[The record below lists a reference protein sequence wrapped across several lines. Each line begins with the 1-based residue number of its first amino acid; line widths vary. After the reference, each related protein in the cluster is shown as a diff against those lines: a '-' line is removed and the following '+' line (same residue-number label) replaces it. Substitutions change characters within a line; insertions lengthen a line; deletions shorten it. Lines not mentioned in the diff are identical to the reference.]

1 MTNYMSLNFPLIL
14 VIAVFVSGVV
24 ALIDVVWLAPKRRQ
38 AVTAYKQQV
47 GTTANQEVVEQLSK
61 APLLAEYGRSLFP
74 VLAIV
79 LVLRS
84 FLFEPFQ
91 IPSGS
96 MIPTLVEGDFILV
109 NKFAYGIRLP
119 AADIKVMD
127 VGTPQR
133 GDVMVF
139 KYPEDPRINYIK
151 RVIGLPGDT
160 IRYTSDKRIFVNGQ
174 LVPQKLLREE
184 PGSLGSAHIFSEQ
197 LGDNAY
203 QIRKMRRTRTEP
215 TREWVVPEGHYFTMG
230 DNRDNSRDSRYWDA
244 PHIAPELQGMV
255 PDEYVV
261 GKASLIWV
269 TWPSPKLSK
278 LPHFERVG
286 LIK

>member
-14 VIAVFVSGVV
+14 VIAVFVAGIV
-24 ALIDVVWLAPKRRQ
+24 ALIDIVWLAPKRRQ
-38 AVTAYKQQV
+38 AVAAYKQQV
-47 GTTANQEVVEQLSK
+47 ATANHEVIEQLSK

-119 AADIKVMD
+119 AVDIKVMNI
-127 VGTPQR
+127 GTPQR

-160 IRYTSDKRIFVNGQ
+160 IRYTSDRRVFVNGQ
-174 LVPQKLLREE
+174 PVVQTLVGEE
-184 PGSLGSAHIFSEQ
+184 PGSLGGAHIFSER
-197 LGDNAY
+197 LGENEY
-203 QIRKMRRTRTEP
+203 QIRKMRRTRIEP
-215 TREWVVPEGHYFTMG
+215 TREWKVPEGHYFTMG

-244 PHIAPELQGMV
+244 SHIAPELQGMV
-255 PDEYVV
+255 PDEYIV
-261 GKASLIWV
+261 GKASVIWV
-269 TWPSPKLSK
+269 TWSAPKLSK

>member
-1 MTNYMSLNFPLIL
+1 MSLNFPLIL
-14 VIAVFVSGVV
+14 VLAVFAAGVL
-24 ALIDVVWLAPKRRQ
+24 ALIDRLWFAPKRRD
-38 AVTAYKQQV
+38 AISAYKQQV
-47 GTTANQEVVEQLSK
+47 SNTDPEVLEQLDK
-61 APLLAEYGRSLFP
+61 APVLLEYGRSLFP

-96 MIPTLVEGDFILV
+96 MNPTLIEGDFILV

-119 AADIKVMD
+119 AIDKKIINIGDPK
-127 VGTPQR
+127 R

-160 IRYTSDKRIFVNGQ
+160 ITYTTDRRIRVNGQ
-174 LVPQKLLREE
+174 VVPQKLIGEE
-184 PGSLGSAHIFSEQ
+184 PGSYGSAHIFTEQ
-197 LGDNAY
+197 LGE
-203 QIRKMRRTRTEP
+203 QEHLIRKMRRTRLEP
-215 TREWVVPEGHYFTMG
+215 TREWTVPEGHYFTMG

-244 PHIAPELQGMV
+244 PHIAADLQGMV
-255 PDEYVV
+255 PDDYIV
-261 GKASLIWV
+261 GKASVIWV
-269 TWPSPKLSK
+269 TWPTPKLTS
-278 LPHFERVG
+278 LPHFGRVG
-286 LIK
+286 AIK

>member
-1 MTNYMSLNFPLIL
+1 MTSYMSLNFPLIL
-14 VIAVFVSGVV
+14 VIAVFVAGMV
-24 ALIDVVWLAPKRRQ
+24 ALIDIVWLAPKRRK
-38 AVTAYKQQV
+38 AVAAYKQQV
-47 GTTANQEVVEQLSK
+47 ATANHEVVEQLSK
-61 APLLAEYGRSLFP
+61 APILAEYGRSLFP

-119 AADIKVMD
+119 AVDIKVMD
-127 VGTPQR
+127 IGTPQR

-160 IRYTSDKRIFVNGQ
+160 ITYTSEKRIFVNGQ
-174 LVPQKLLREE
+174 PVVQKLVGEE
-184 PGSLGSAHIFSEQ
+184 SGSLGSAHIFSEQ
-197 LGDNAY
+197 LGEHEY
-203 QIRKMRRTRTEP
+203 QIRKMRRTRIEQ

-255 PDEYVV
+255 PDEYIV
-261 GKASLIWV
+261 GKASVIWV
-269 TWPSPKLSK
+269 TWSAPKLSK

>member
-1 MTNYMSLNFPLIL
+1 MTSRMSLNFPLIL
-14 VIAVFVSGVV
+14 VIAVFVAGIV
-24 ALIDVVWLAPKRRQ
+24 ALIDIVWLAPKRRQ
-38 AVTAYKQQV
+38 AVAAYKQQV
-47 GTTANQEVVEQLSK
+47 ATASHEVVEQLSK
-61 APLLAEYGRSLFP
+61 APILAEYGRSLFP

-119 AADIKVMD
+119 AVDIKVMD
-127 VGTPQR
+127 IGTPKR

-160 IRYTSDKRIFVNGQ
+160 ITYTSEKRIFVNGQ
-174 LVPQKLLREE
+174 PVMQKLVGEE
-184 PGSLGSAHIFSEQ
+184 PGSLGSAHIFTEQ
-197 LGDNAY
+197 QGEHEY
-203 QIRKMRRTRTEP
+203 QIRKMRRTRLET

-255 PDEYVV
+255 PDEYIV
-261 GKASLIWV
+261 GKASVIWV
-269 TWPSPKLSK
+269 TWSTPKLSK
-278 LPHFERVG
+278 MPHFERVG